1 MGFYNRKL
9 HVGRKL
15 TLYGEDEGHLSI
27 SFISL
32 AQILSSTIPIFVPD
46 PQKS

>member
-1 MGFYNRKL
+1 MGVYGRKL

-15 TLYGEDEGHLSI
+15 TLYGEDEGHLFI

-46 PQKS
+46 LQNS